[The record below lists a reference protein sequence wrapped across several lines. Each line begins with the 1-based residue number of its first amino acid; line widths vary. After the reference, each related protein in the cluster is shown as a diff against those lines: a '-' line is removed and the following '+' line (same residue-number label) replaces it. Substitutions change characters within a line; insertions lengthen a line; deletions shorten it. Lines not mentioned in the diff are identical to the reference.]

1 MRLLLVEDDAALAS
15 GLSHALQAEGYA
27 STSACRG
34 APVSTYSRRGAP
46 PATRCRW

>member
-27 STSACRG
+27 G
-34 APVSTYSRRGAP
+34 AWV
-46 PATRCRW
+46 TRVD